1 VLAGLLQRNA
11 DVAQQRSIGSHS
23 MLLKPDLARAGVAVL
38 VVIALKTSVNV
49 VQAATPADTAAP
61 ADAAAPAADASSA
74 DAGDMSSI
82 NEVIVTGT
90 RVGGIKAAD
99 SPAPIIVVGG
109 EELRKAGAPDLMTSL
124 SMVIPGFVKQA
135 FGGDMANQTLQAKLR
150 GLSPNHTL
158 IMVDGKRR
166 HGTAN
171 LAVLGGPYQ
180 GGAGPDLNFIPLDA
194 IDHVEVLLEGA
205 AAQYGTDAIA
215 GVINIILKK
224 DNSGGLLRAL
234 RGGYMD
240 GGGDSNDGSAHI
252 GFAPTDDS
260 FFNVT
265 AEIQNHAHSM
275 RGGIDPR
282 VVDPAKLAT
291 YPDSN
296 MPLRTGYPYLNQI
309 QGDAHFTLATFAF
322 NSGFKLGDGVE
333 FYSFGTW
340 GDKKADSFENYR
352 LPDKISHT
360 DAATGAT
367 SYMYPYGFNPEEASS
382 EKDYQITGGLKGSIA
397 DWNWDL
403 ATGYGNDT
411 VDISTLHSGN
421 ASLYSDTGASP
432 VDFYDG
438 KFVATQWTSTLD
450 VNRNIDVGMAGPINV
465 AFGGEYRR
473 DTYAIYAGDAASYYG
488 GGAQS
493 FPGFTP
499 ADAGKYSRKNYAG
512 YIDLAATP
520 ISGLK
525 IDLAGRHEH
534 FSDFGNTDIG
544 KATIRYDFTPAF
556 AVRGTVSTGFRAPTL
571 AEEHY
576 TTVNVGPTTAFIQI
590 PPNSVAATKLGLTSG
605 LQPEK
610 STSFSFGVV
619 LQPFDKLFAS
629 LDVYQIT
636 VTNRIVGSGNLTGS
650 ITGPDPN
657 DPNCVAK
664 LPSCRQITTIISQ
677 AIVNA
682 ALASGAS
689 VDQVRNTGIN
699 LFANGMDTRTRG
711 AEFTLTYPTDL
722 PMGHFD
728 WSASAAY
735 NQTTVTKPLGV
746 PPVGALP
753 LVSGQAL
760 FDSTALSDVS
770 TASPKFVLNL
780 GTVWTYEK
788 ASVKVQ
794 EVIYGPSSEWENDF
808 FDTNGNNAVY
818 YRDHIGTIPTTNLEA
833 GYEIMKGLTLS
844 AGAVNLFNRYPP
856 KQNPNLLTAFRG
868 ADDNSAVQI
877 YPGFSPFGINGGFYY
892 ARAAFSF

>member
-1 VLAGLLQRNA
+1 MHSKSDIACTGATLLVFCA
-11 DVAQQRSIGSHS
+11 
-23 MLLKPDLARAGVAVL
+23 L
-38 VVIALKTSVNV
+38 VTGTDGA
-49 VQAATPADTAAP
+49 QAASAADATAP
-61 ADAAAPAADASSA
+61 ADAAAAADAGSA
-74 DAGDMSSI
+74 DAGDMSSVS
-82 NEVIVTGT
+82 EVIVTGT
-90 RVGGIKAAD
+90 RVGGMKAAD

-109 EELRKAGAPDLMTSL
+109 DELRKAGAPDLMTSL

-135 FGGDMANQTLQAKLR
+135 FGGDMANQTLQIKLR

-205 AAQYGTDAIA
+205 AAQYGSDAIA

-224 DNSGGLLRAL
+224 DSSGGTLKAL

-275 RGGIDPR
+275 RGGVDPR
-282 VVDPAKLAT
+282 VVSAAKLAN

-296 MPLRTGYPYLNQI
+296 MPLSTGYPYLNRI

-322 NSGFKLGDGVE
+322 NSGFKLGDDTE

-352 LPDKISHT
+352 LPDKISHK
-360 DAATGAT
+360 DATTGVT
-367 SYMYPYGFNPEEASS
+367 SYMYPYGFNPEEATA
-382 EKDYQITGGLKGSIA
+382 EKDYQITAGLKGSIA

-411 VDISTLHSGN
+411 ADLSTLHSGN
-421 ASLYSDTGASP
+421 ASLYADTGASP

-438 KFVATQWTSTLD
+438 KFVSTQWVSTLD
-450 VNRNIDVGMAGPINV
+450 INRNLDIGMAGPLNV

-473 DTYAIYAGDAASYYG
+473 DSYAIYAGDAASYYG

-493 FPGFTP
+493 FPGFAP
-499 ADAGKYSRKNYAG
+499 ADAGKYSRKNYAA
-512 YIDLAATP
+512 YIDLAAVP
-520 ISGLK
+520 VDGLK

-534 FSDFGNTDIG
+534 FDDFGNTNIG
-544 KATIRYDFTPAF
+544 KATVRYDFTPAF
-556 AVRGTVSTGFRAPTL
+556 AVRGTASTGFRAPTL

-576 TTVNVGPTTAFIQI
+576 TTVNVGPGTAFIQI
-590 PPNSVAATKLGLTSG
+590 PPNSLAATKLGLGGG

-619 LQPFDKLFAS
+619 LRPIDKLFAS
-629 LDVYQIT
+629 LDVYQIK
-636 VTNRIVGSGNLTGS
+636 VTNRIVGSGSLYGS
-650 ITGPDPN
+650 STGPDPT
-657 DPNCVAK
+657 DPACATS
-664 LPSCRQITTIISQ
+664 PATCRQVTTIISQ
-677 AIVNA
+677 AVVNA

-699 LFANGMDTRTRG
+699 LFANGIDTRTRG
-711 AEFTLTYPTDL
+711 AEFTLMYPTDL
-722 PMGHFD
+722 PVGHVD
-728 WSASAAY
+728 WSASAAL
-735 NQTTVTKPLGV
+735 NQTTVTKPLGA

-753 LVSGQAL
+753 LVQGQAL
-760 FDSTALSDVS
+760 FDSTALSDLT
-770 TASPKFVLNL
+770 TASPKYVVNL
-780 GTVWTYEK
+780 GMSWTYEK
-788 ASVKVQ
+788 ASARLS
-794 EVIYGPSSEWENDF
+794 EVIYGQSSEWVNDNL
-808 FDTNGNNAVY
+808 DTNNNTAVY
-818 YRDHIGTIPTTNLEA
+818 YQDKIGVTPTTNLEL
-833 GYEIMKGLTLS
+833 GYELMKGLTLS

-856 KQNPNLLTAFRG
+856 HTNPGLLAVQR
-868 ADDNSAVQI
+868 AANDNGAVQI

-892 ARAAFSF
+892 ARATFSF

>member
-1 VLAGLLQRNA
+1 
-11 DVAQQRSIGSHS
+11 
-23 MLLKPDLARAGVAVL
+23 MLLKPDFARTCVAVA
-38 VVIALKTSVNV
+38 VFVALRSGGNV
-49 VQAATPADTAAP
+49 VQAAETADSAASAEATAP
-61 ADAAAPAADASSA
+61 ADAAASASDSSSA
-74 DAGDMSSI
+74 DSGEPGSI

-90 RVGGIKAAD
+90 RVGGIKVAD

-109 EELRKAGAPDLMTSL
+109 DELRKAGAPDLMSSL

-180 GGAGPDLNFIPLDA
+180 GGAGPDLNFIPMDA
-194 IDHVEVLLEGA
+194 VDHVEVLLEGA
-205 AAQYGTDAIA
+205 AAQYGSDAIA

-224 DNSGGLLRAL
+224 DSSGGTLRAL

-240 GGGDSNDGSAHI
+240 GGGDTNDGSAHF

-282 VVDPAKLAT
+282 VVDPTKLAT
-291 YPDSN
+291 YPNSN
-296 MPLRTGYPYLNQI
+296 MPLRTGYPYLNLI
-309 QGDAHFTLATFAF
+309 QGDAHFTLATVAF
-322 NSGFKLGDGVE
+322 NSGFKLGDAAE

-352 LPDKISHT
+352 LPSKISHT
-360 DAATGAT
+360 DPTTGVK
-367 SYMYPYGFNPEEASS
+367 SYMYPYGFNPEEATA
-382 EKDYQITGGLKGSIA
+382 EKDYQITAGLKGSIGE
-397 DWNWDL
+397 WNWDL

-411 VDISTLHSGN
+411 VDLSTIHSGN
-421 ASLYSDTGASP
+421 ADLYAATGASP
-432 VDFYDG
+432 TDFYDG
-438 KFVATQWTSTLD
+438 KFVSAQWVSTVD
-450 VNRNIDVGMAGPINV
+450 INRNVDVGMAGPLNI

-473 DTYAIYAGDAASYYG
+473 DSYAIYAGDAASYYG

-493 FPGFTP
+493 FPGFAP
-499 ADAGKYSRKNYAG
+499 ADAGKYSRKNYAA

-520 ISGLK
+520 IDGLK

-534 FSDFGNTDIG
+534 FDDFGNTDIG
-544 KATIRYDFTPAF
+544 KGTVRYDITPAF

-576 TTVNVGPTTAFIQI
+576 TTVNVGPGTAFIQI
-590 PPNSVAATKLGLTSG
+590 QPNSVAATKLGLSGG

-619 LQPFDKLFAS
+619 LQPFEKLFAT
-629 LDVYQIT
+629 LDVYQIK
-636 VTNRIVGSGNLTGS
+636 VTNRIVGSGSLYGSSTDDTGA
-650 ITGPDPN
+650 
-657 DPNCVAK
+657 V
-664 LPSCRQITTIISQ
+664 TIISQ
-677 AIVNA
+677 AVVDA

-699 LFANGMDTRTRG
+699 LFANGIDTRTRG
-711 AEFTLTYPTDL
+711 AEFTLNYPTSL
-722 PMGHFD
+722 PIGHVD

-735 NQTTVTKPLGV
+735 NSTTVTKPLGV
-746 PPVGALP
+746 PPVGELP
-753 LVSGQAL
+753 LVQGQAL
-760 FDSTALSDVS
+760 FDATALSDLT
-770 TASPKFVLNL
+770 TASPKYVINL
-780 GTVWTYEK
+780 GMSWTYDK
-788 ASVKVQ
+788 ASAKLS
-794 EVIYGPSSEWENDF
+794 EVIYGASSEAQNDSLY
-808 FDTNGNNAVY
+808 TNGSTAVY
-818 YRDHIGTIPTTNLEA
+818 YQDKIGVIPTTNLEL
-833 GYEIMKGLTLS
+833 GYELMKGLTLNV
-844 AGAVNLFNRYPP
+844 GAVNLFNRYPP
-856 KQNPNLLTAFRG
+856 KQNADYLKLLRDNGDNG
-868 ADDNSAVQI
+868 AVTI

-892 ARAAFSF
+892 ARASFSF

>member
-1 VLAGLLQRNA
+1 
-11 DVAQQRSIGSHS
+11 

-38 VVIALKTSVNV
+38 AVIALRTGANV

-61 ADAAAPAADASSA
+61 ADAGAPAADASSA
-74 DAGDMSSI
+74 DAGDMTSSS
-82 NEVIVTGT
+82 EVIVTGT

-109 EELRKAGAPDLMTSL
+109 DELRKAGAPDLMTSL

-180 GGAGPDLNFIPLDA
+180 GGAGPDLNFIPMDA
-194 IDHVEVLLEGA
+194 VDHVEVLLEGA
-205 AAQYGTDAIA
+205 AAQYGSDAIA

-224 DNSGGLLRAL
+224 DSSGGTLKAL

-240 GGGDSNDGSAHI
+240 GGGDTNDGSAHF

-282 VVDPAKLAT
+282 VIDPTKLAV
-291 YPDSN
+291 YPNSN
-296 MPLRTGYPYLNQI
+296 MQYRTGYPYLNLI

-322 NSGFKLGDGVE
+322 NSGFKLGDFAE

-352 LPDKISHT
+352 IPNKIAHT
-360 DAATGAT
+360 DTTTGVV
-367 SYMYPYGFNPEEASS
+367 SYMYPYGFNPEEATS
-382 EKDYQITGGLKGSIA
+382 EKDYQITAGLKGSVA

-411 VDISTLHSGN
+411 ADLSTIHSGN
-421 ASLYSDTGASP
+421 ADLYAATGASP
-432 VDFYDG
+432 TDFYDG
-438 KFVATQWTSTLD
+438 KFVATQWVSTLD
-450 VNRNIDVGMAGPINV
+450 INRNFDVGMAGPLNV

-473 DTYAIYAGDAASYYG
+473 DSYAIYAGDAASYYG

-493 FPGFTP
+493 FPGFAP
-499 ADAGKYSRKNYAG
+499 ADAGKYSRKNYAA

-520 ISGLK
+520 IDALR

-534 FSDFGNTDIG
+534 FDDFGNTNIG
-544 KATIRYDFTPAF
+544 KATVRYDITSAF
-556 AVRGTVSTGFRAPTL
+556 AVRGTASTGFRAPTL

-576 TTVNVGPTTAFIQI
+576 TTVNVGPGTAFIQI
-590 PPNSVAATKLGLTSG
+590 PPNSVAATKLGLGGG

-610 STSFSFGVV
+610 STSFSFGIV
-619 LQPFDKLFAS
+619 LQPIEKLFAS
-629 LDVYQIT
+629 LDVFQIK
-636 VTNRIVGSGNLTGS
+636 VTNRIVGSGQLYGSTTDSTGA
-650 ITGPDPN
+650 
-657 DPNCVAK
+657 V
-664 LPSCRQITTIISQ
+664 TIISQ
-677 AIVNA
+677 AIVDA

-689 VDQVRNTGIN
+689 VDQVKNTGIN
-699 LFANGMDTRTRG
+699 LFANGIDTRTRG
-711 AEFTLTYPTDL
+711 AEFTLTYPSSL
-722 PMGHFD
+722 PIGHVD

-735 NQTTVTKPLGV
+735 NSTTVTKPLGV

-753 LVSGQAL
+753 LVQGQAL
-760 FDSTALSDVS
+760 FDSTALSDLT
-770 TASPKFVLNL
+770 TASPKYVVNL
-780 GTVWTYEK
+780 GMSWTYDK
-788 ASVKVQ
+788 ASARLS
-794 EVIYGPSSEWENDF
+794 EVIYGPSSEWENDNL
-808 FDTNGNNAVY
+808 DTNGSTAVY
-818 YRDHIGTIPTTNLEA
+818 YQDKIGVIPTTNLEL
-833 GYEIMKGLTLS
+833 GYELMKGLTLS

-856 KQNPNLLTAFRG
+856 QHNSNFLNAQRAAGDNG
-868 ADDNSAVQI
+868 AVAI

-892 ARAAFSF
+892 ARASFSF

>member
-1 VLAGLLQRNA
+1 VLVLSAFAAGTDDAQAAVPA
-11 DVAQQRSIGSHS
+11 DVS
-23 MLLKPDLARAGVAVL
+23 
-38 VVIALKTSVNV
+38 
-49 VQAATPADTAAP
+49 AP
-61 ADAAAPAADASSA
+61 ADAAAAADSGSA
-74 DAGDMSSI
+74 DAGDSSSV

-90 RVGGIKAAD
+90 RVGGTKAAD
-99 SPAPIIVVGG
+99 SAAPLIVVGG
-109 EELRKAGAPDLMTSL
+109 DELRKAGAPDLMTSL

-180 GGAGPDLNFIPLDA
+180 GGAGPDLNFIPIDA
-194 IDHVEVLLEGA
+194 VDHVEVLLEGA
-205 AAQYGTDAIA
+205 AAQYGSDAIA

-224 DNSGGLLRAL
+224 DNDGGTLRAL

-240 GGGDSNDGSAHI
+240 GGGDSNDGSAHV

-275 RGGIDPR
+275 RGGVDPR
-282 VVDPAKLAT
+282 VVDPGTLST
-291 YPDSN
+291 YPNSN
-296 MPLRTGYPYLNQI
+296 MPLSTGYPYLNLI

-322 NSGFKLGDGVE
+322 NSGFKLGEVAE

-352 LPDKISHT
+352 LPSKVAYT
-360 DAATGAT
+360 DPTTGVK

-382 EKDYQITGGLKGSIA
+382 EKDYQITAGVKGAIA
-397 DWNWDL
+397 EWNWDL

-411 VDISTLHSGN
+411 ADLSTLHSGN
-421 ASLYSDTGASP
+421 ADLYAATGASP

-450 VNRNIDVGMAGPINV
+450 VDRNFDIGMAGPLNV

-473 DTYAIYAGDAASYYG
+473 DSYAIYAGDAASYYG

-499 ADAGKYSRKNYAG
+499 ADAGKYSRKNYAA

-520 ISGLK
+520 IDGLK

-534 FSDFGNTDIG
+534 FDDFGNTNIG
-544 KATIRYDFTPAF
+544 KATARYDITPTF

-576 TTVNVGPTTAFIQI
+576 TTVNVGPGTAFIQI
-590 PPNSVAATKLGLTSG
+590 QPNSVAATKLGLSGG

-610 STSFSFGVV
+610 STNFSFGLV
-619 LQPFDKLFAS
+619 LQPIDKMFAS

-636 VTNRIVGSGNLTGS
+636 VTNRIVGSGSLYGS
-650 ITGPDPN
+650 STNAAG
-657 DPNCVAK
+657 V
-664 LPSCRQITTIISQ
+664 TTIISQ
-677 AIVNA
+677 AVVDA

-699 LFANGMDTRTRG
+699 LFANGIDTRTRG
-711 AEFTLTYPTDL
+711 AEFSLTYPTSL
-722 PMGHFD
+722 PLGKVD

-735 NQTTVTKPLGV
+735 NSTTVTKPLGAA
-746 PPVGALP
+746 PVGALP
-753 LVSGQAL
+753 LVQGQAL
-760 FDSTALSDVS
+760 FDATALSDVT
-770 TASPKFVLNL
+770 TASPKYVVNL
-780 GTVWTYEK
+780 GASWTYDK
-788 ASVKVQ
+788 MSARLS
-794 EVIYGPSSEWENDF
+794 EVIYGPSSEWENDNL
-808 FDTNGNNAVY
+808 DTNGSTAVY
-818 YRDHIGTIPTTNLEA
+818 YQDKIGVIPTTNLEL
-833 GYEIMKGLTLS
+833 GYELMKGLTLS

-856 KQNPNLLTAFRG
+856 HTNPGLLGVQRAANDNG
-868 ADDNSAVQI
+868 AVTI
-877 YPGFSPFGINGGFYY
+877 YPGFSPLGINGGFYY
-892 ARAAFSF
+892 VKAAYSF

>member
-1 VLAGLLQRNA
+1 MHFKSDIACTCATLLVFSALVAGTDEA
-11 DVAQQRSIGSHS
+11 H
-23 MLLKPDLARAGVAVL
+23 
-38 VVIALKTSVNV
+38 
-49 VQAATPADTAAP
+49 AAAPADASAP
-61 ADAAAPAADASSA
+61 ADAAASA
-74 DAGDMSSI
+74 DAGSADAGEISSV

-90 RVGGIKAAD
+90 RVSGIKVAD

-109 EELRKAGAPDLMTSL
+109 DELRKAGAPDLMTSL

-135 FGGDMANQTLQAKLR
+135 FGGDMANQTLQIKLR

-158 IMVDGKRR
+158 ILVDGKRR

-205 AAQYGTDAIA
+205 AAQYGSDAIA

-224 DNSGGLLRAL
+224 DNSGGTLKAL

-240 GGGDSNDGSAHI
+240 GGGDTNDGGAHF

-275 RGGIDPR
+275 RGGVDPR
-282 VVDPAKLAT
+282 VVSATNLAS
-291 YPDSN
+291 YPNSN
-296 MPLRTGYPYLNQI
+296 MPFRTGYPYLNLI
-309 QGDAHFTLATFAF
+309 QGDAHFTLTTIAF
-322 NSGFKLGDGVE
+322 NSGFKLGDGME

-352 LPDKISHT
+352 LPSRINYT
-360 DAATGAT
+360 NPTTGAK
-367 SYMYPYGFNPEEASS
+367 SYMYPYGFNPEEATA
-382 EKDYQITGGLKGSIA
+382 EKDYQITAGLTGLIA

-411 VDISTLHSGN
+411 ADLSTIHSGN
-421 ASLYSDTGASP
+421 ASLYADTGASP
-432 VDFYDG
+432 TDFYDG
-438 KFVATQWTSTLD
+438 KFVSTQWTTTLD
-450 VNRNIDVGMAGPINV
+450 INRNFDVGLAGPLNV

-493 FPGFTP
+493 FPGFAP
-499 ADAGKYSRKNYAG
+499 ADAGNYSRKNYAA

-520 ISGLK
+520 IEGLK

-534 FSDFGNTDIG
+534 FDDFGNTDIG
-544 KATIRYDFTPAF
+544 KATVRYDITPTF

-576 TTVNVGPTTAFIQI
+576 TTVNVGPGTAFIQI
-590 PPNSVAATKLGLTSG
+590 QPNSVAATKLGLSGG

-610 STSFSFGVV
+610 SNSFSFGLV
-619 LQPFDKLFAS
+619 LQPIDRLFAS

-636 VTNRIVGSGNLTGS
+636 VKNRIVGSGSLTGS
-650 ITGPDPN
+650 ITDSNG
-657 DPNCVAK
+657 V
-664 LPSCRQITTIISQ
+664 TTIISQ
-677 AIVNA
+677 AIVDA
-682 ALASGAS
+682 AVASGAS
-689 VDQVRNTGIN
+689 IDQVRNTGIN
-699 LFANGMDTRTRG
+699 LFANGIDTRTRG
-711 AEFTLTYPTDL
+711 AEFSLTYPTSL
-722 PMGHFD
+722 PIGHVD

-735 NQTTVTKPLGV
+735 NSTSVTKPTGT
-746 PPVGALP
+746 PPVGVLP
-753 LVSGQAL
+753 LVQGQAL
-760 FDSTALSDVS
+760 FDSTALSDVT
-770 TASPKFVLNL
+770 TASPKSVVNL
-780 GTVWTYEK
+780 GMSWTYDK
-788 ASVKVQ
+788 MSAKLT
-794 EVIYGPSSEWENDF
+794 EVIYGPSSEWENDG

-818 YRDHIGTIPTTNLEA
+818 YQDKIGVTPTTNLEL
-833 GYEIMKGLTLS
+833 GYEIMKGLTVS

-856 KQNPNLLTAFRG
+856 KQNSELL
-868 ADDNSAVQI
+868 AVQRAANDNGAVAI

-892 ARAAFSF
+892 AKAAFSF

>member
-1 VLAGLLQRNA
+1 
-11 DVAQQRSIGSHS
+11 

-38 VVIALKTSVNV
+38 VVIALKAGVNV
-49 VQAATPADTAAP
+49 VQAATPADAAAP
-61 ADAAAPAADASSA
+61 ADGAAPAADASSG
-74 DAGDMSSI
+74 DAGDMTSI
-82 NEVIVTGT
+82 SEVIVTGT

-109 EELRKAGAPDLMTSL
+109 DELRKAGAPDLMTSL

-205 AAQYGTDAIA
+205 AAQYGSDAIA

-240 GGGDSNDGSAHI
+240 GGGESNDGSAHI

-282 VVDPAKLAT
+282 VVDPKKLAN

-296 MPLRTGYPYLNQI
+296 MPLRTGYPYLNTI

-322 NSGFKLGDGVE
+322 NSGFKLSDGVE

-360 DAATGAT
+360 DATTGAK
-367 SYMYPYGFNPEEASS
+367 SYMYPYGFNPEEATS
-382 EKDYQITGGLKGSIA
+382 EKDYQITAGLKGSIA

-411 VDISTLHSGN
+411 VDLSTLHSGN
-421 ASLYSDTGASP
+421 ASLYAATGASP

-438 KFVATQWTSTLD
+438 KFIATQWTSTLD
-450 VNRNIDVGMAGPINV
+450 VNRNFEIGMAGPLNV

-473 DTYAIYAGDAASYYG
+473 DSYAIYAGDAASYYG

-493 FPGFTP
+493 FPGFAP
-499 ADAGKYSRKNYAG
+499 ADAGSYSRKNYAG

-520 ISGLK
+520 ISGLR

-534 FSDFGNTDIG
+534 FSDFGNTNIG
-544 KATIRYDFTPAF
+544 KATVRYDFTPAF
-556 AVRGTVSTGFRAPTL
+556 AVRGTASTGFRAPTL

-576 TTVNVGPTTAFIQI
+576 TTVNVGPGTAFIQI
-590 PPNSVAATKLGLTSG
+590 PPNSVAATKLGLGGG

-619 LQPFDKLFAS
+619 LQPIDKLFAS
-629 LDVYQIT
+629 LDVYQIK
-636 VTNRIVGSGNLTGS
+636 VTNRIVGSGSLYGSSTDPVTG
-650 ITGPDPN
+650 
-657 DPNCVAK
+657 V
-664 LPSCRQITTIISQ
+664 TTIISQ
-677 AIVNA
+677 AVVDA

-699 LFANGMDTRTRG
+699 LFANGIDTRTRG
-711 AEFTLTYPTDL
+711 AEFTLMYPTDL
-722 PMGHFD
+722 PAGHVD
-728 WSASAAY
+728 WSASAAL
-735 NQTTVTKPLGV
+735 NQTTVTKPLGA

-753 LVSGQAL
+753 LAQKQAL
-760 FDSTALSDVS
+760 FDSTALSDLT
-770 TASPKFVLNL
+770 TASPKYVVNL
-780 GTVWTYEK
+780 GMSWTYEK
-788 ASVKVQ
+788 ASARLQ
-794 EVIYGPSSEWENDF
+794 EVIYGPSSEWVNDNL
-808 FDTNGNNAVY
+808 DTNGNSAFY
-818 YRDHIGTIPTTNLEA
+818 YQDKIGVIPTTNLEL
-833 GYEIMKGLTLS
+833 GYELMKGLTLS

-856 KQNPNLLTAFRG
+856 HTNPGLLKVQRASN
-868 ADDNSAVQI
+868 DNGAVQI

-892 ARAAFSF
+892 ARATFSF

>member
-1 VLAGLLQRNA
+1 MHFKSDIACTCATLLVFSALA
-11 DVAQQRSIGSHS
+11 
-23 MLLKPDLARAGVAVL
+23 AGTHEA
-38 VVIALKTSVNV
+38 
-49 VQAATPADTAAP
+49 QAAAPADAVAP
-61 ADAAAPAADASSA
+61 ADAAAAADAGSA
-74 DAGDMSSI
+74 DAGDISSL

-109 EELRKAGAPDLMTSL
+109 DELRKAGAPDLMTSL

-135 FGGDMANQTLQAKLR
+135 FGGDMANQTLQIKLR

-166 HGTAN
+166 HGTSN

-205 AAQYGTDAIA
+205 AAQYGSDAIA

-224 DNSGGLLRAL
+224 DSSGGTLKAL

-240 GGGDSNDGSAHI
+240 GGGDTNDGSAHL

-260 FFNVT
+260 YFNVT

-282 VVDPAKLAT
+282 VVDPTTLAS
-291 YPDSN
+291 YPNSN
-296 MPLRTGYPYLNQI
+296 MPFRTGYPYLNLI

-322 NSGFKLGDGVE
+322 NSGFKLGDKVE

-352 LPDKISHT
+352 LPNKISYT
-360 DAATGAT
+360 DPTSGAT
-367 SYMYPYGFNPEEASS
+367 SYMYPYGFNPEEATA
-382 EKDYQITGGLKGSIA
+382 EKDYQITAGLKGSIA

-411 VDISTLHSGN
+411 SNLATLHSGN
-421 ASLYSDTGASP
+421 ASLYADTGASP
-432 VDFYDG
+432 TDFYDG
-438 KFVATQWTSTLD
+438 KFVATQWTTTLD
-450 VNRNIDVGMAGPINV
+450 INRNFDIGMAGPLNV

-493 FPGFTP
+493 FPGFAP
-499 ADAGKYSRKNYAG
+499 ADAGNYSRKNYAA
-512 YIDLAATP
+512 YIDLAVTP
-520 ISGLK
+520 IDALK

-534 FSDFGNTDIG
+534 FDDFGNTNIG
-544 KATIRYDFTPAF
+544 KATVRYDITPAF
-556 AVRGTVSTGFRAPTL
+556 AVRGTASTGFRAPTL

-576 TTVNVGPTTAFIQI
+576 TTVNVGPGTAFIQI
-590 PPNSVAATKLGLTSG
+590 PPNSVAATKLGLGDG

-629 LDVYQIT
+629 LDVYQIK
-636 VTNRIVGSGNLTGS
+636 VTNRIVGSGSLTGS
-650 ITGPDPN
+650 ITGPDPT
-657 DPNCVAK
+657 DPACTTSPAT
-664 LPSCRQITTIISQ
+664 CRQVTTIISQ
-677 AIVNA
+677 AIVDA
-682 ALASGAS
+682 AVASGAS
-689 VDQVRNTGIN
+689 IDQVRNTGIN
-699 LFANGMDTRTRG
+699 LFANGIDTRTRG
-711 AEFTLTYPTDL
+711 AELTLAYTTAL
-722 PMGHFD
+722 PLGKID
-728 WSASAAY
+728 WSAGAAF
-735 NQTTVTKPLGV
+735 NQTTVTKPLGI

-753 LVSGQAL
+753 LVQGQAL
-760 FDSTALSDVS
+760 FDSTALSDVT
-770 TASPKFVLNL
+770 TASPKYVINL
-780 GTVWTYEK
+780 GMSWTYDK
-788 ASVKVQ
+788 ASVKLS
-794 EVIYGPSSEWENDF
+794 EVIYGQSSEWENDY

-818 YRDHIGTIPTTNLEA
+818 YQDKIGVIPTTNLEV
-833 GYEIMKGLTLS
+833 GYEIFKGLTLS
-844 AGAVNLFNRYPP
+844 AGAINLFNRYPP
-856 KQNPNLLTAFRG
+856 KQNADLLNVQRAAGDNG
-868 ADDNSAVQI
+868 AVAI

-892 ARAAFSF
+892 AKAAFSF